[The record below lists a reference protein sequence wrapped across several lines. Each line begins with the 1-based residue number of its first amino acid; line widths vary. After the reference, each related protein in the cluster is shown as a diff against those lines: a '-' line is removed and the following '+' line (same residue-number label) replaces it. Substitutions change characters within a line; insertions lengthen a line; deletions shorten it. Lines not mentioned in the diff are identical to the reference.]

1 MAQKPDQR
9 RGNIA
14 FVFIVLLGYLL
25 GFLIKKVHIGLILGL
40 AFGLFASGIMRRR

>member
-1 MAQKPDQR
+1 MTKKPDQT

-40 AFGLFASGIMRRR
+40 AFGLLASGIMRRR